1 MRVVELAQAWTEAV
15 NARDMDA
22 LRRVASPDVEVAGPR
37 GVARGHEVLAQ
48 WLDRAGATFATSR
61 LFARGS
67 VAVLEQAGTWL
78 SEDTGQRP
86 STATVAVV
94 LREERGR
101 IVSFARHDDLG
112 AALAATGL
120 SATDEVA
127 AAR

>member
-1 MRVVELAQAWTEAV
+1 MRVVEMAQAWTEAV
-15 NARDMDA
+15 NARDVDA
-22 LRRVASPDVEVAGPR
+22 LRRVASPDVEVVGPR

-48 WLDRAGATFATSR
+48 WLDRAGATFATRR

-86 STATVAVV
+86 SRATVAVV
-94 LREERGR
+94 LREERGQ
-101 IVSFARHDDLG
+101 IVFFARHDALG

-120 SATDEVA
+120 SAADEVA